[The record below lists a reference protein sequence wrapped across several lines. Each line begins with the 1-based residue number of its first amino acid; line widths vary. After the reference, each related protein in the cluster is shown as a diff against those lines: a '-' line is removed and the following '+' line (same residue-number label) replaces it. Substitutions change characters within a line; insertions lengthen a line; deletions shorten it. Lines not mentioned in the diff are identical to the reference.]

1 MSMQIFSL
9 QLSQVFCVS
18 DVCQVY
24 KKMRREELHILVS
37 QVYGDIMAKEY
48 NIEELSNFSL

>member
-37 QVYGDIMAKEY
+37 QVYGDIMAKEH

>member
-1 MSMQIFSL
+1 
-9 QLSQVFCVS
+9 
-18 DVCQVY
+18 
-24 KKMRREELHILVS
+24 MRREELHILVS